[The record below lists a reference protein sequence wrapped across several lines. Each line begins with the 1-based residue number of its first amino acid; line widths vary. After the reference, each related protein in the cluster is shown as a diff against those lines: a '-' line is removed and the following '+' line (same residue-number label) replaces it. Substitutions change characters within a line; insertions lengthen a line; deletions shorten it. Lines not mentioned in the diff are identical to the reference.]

1 MGKED
6 CVEDPDQEGY
16 RSLGKMLQGS
26 VWYTVWAR
34 SLANLETPDGFVSLI
49 RVG

>member
-1 MGKED
+1 MGEEN

-26 VWYTVWAR
+26 IRDTVGASALSQR
-34 SLANLETPDGFVSLI
+34 GAGIDF
-49 RVG
+49 RDQY